1 MSVKALRCSYFLLL
15 TVLAFSSLS
24 LGQSPQSR
32 YLAYSTY
39 SPQPGVSLYSAVNS
53 AGVLCV
59 ANSSFSTPTE
69 FQYPSGLVE
78 IYQLRADGSLVFDKS
93 ITIFTN
99 IANAVS
105 LSAISG
111 VDNAGNCYLATSSVP
126 QGPVPMTLQKYDST
140 GNLVFSVNYAGSGTQ
155 VPSGMAIDTSGNIWL
170 SGSTQSNDLQLVN
183 PIQSTLKGSQNAF
196 IAEFNSSGT
205 LIFSTYFG
213 GTGRDSAGGLALDGS
228 GNAYIAGTTSSTDFP
243 TLNPLEPSLTSNSS
257 AFLSKIDSAGHLAYS
272 TYLGTT
278 VGSDASGVAVDGSGN
293 IFVSGPS
300 LAKLNAAGSA
310 VVYSVATGSGGPTA
324 VDNQGNAYTAVCPAV
339 GGPPPSCPFSLLN
352 PIQSEASE
360 GLAGFD
366 PNGALIFY
374 TRFGAELGPGIGP
387 AVFSLGVDSAG
398 NLYAS
403 VSDEFE
409 IGNAVPVPLRNAV
422 NGTVPCTVV
431 TNSTLL
437 PTCEGVVAKIALGA
451 SASFS
456 MPTTVD
462 FSSLDVPVGST
473 GVVGVNIYNTGI
485 TDITISG
492 MTISG
497 DYSQT
502 NNTCPGSLASAT
514 TCSFSISFTPTAT
527 GTRTG
532 VLTITDNSPGSPH
545 IIKLTGV
552 VAVPAASLSPSSLT
566 FSSQAIGSTSSA
578 QTVTLT
584 NSGDA
589 TMSLSRI
596 ATSGDFAETNSC
608 GASLPNGANCTIS
621 VTFTPT
627 ASGTRTG
634 TLTIADN
641 AAGSPQT
648 VSLSGTGGTTGLG
661 LGAAPGSSTS
671 STVSAGQTASY
682 KLTIGGQGM
691 SGTASLK
698 CTGAP
703 TGATCSVPSTV
714 NVSGTTA
721 ATFNV
726 SVATTPRSSG
736 LLIPP
741 GTNPNWMW
749 ATSLLGLLFIPAGSS
764 RKRSRPRGVWRMLPF
779 LLLLLLCACGGSST
793 TPTQTGTP
801 AGSYSLTVTANVG
814 STTQS
819 TVLKLTVQ

>member
-293 IFVSGPS
+293 IFVSGPE
-300 LAKLNAAGSA
+300 LAKLNATGSS
-310 VVYSVATGSGGPTA
+310 VLYSVIADAGPVA
-324 VDNQGNAYTAVCPAV
+324 VDGQGNAYTEVCPFF
-339 GGPPPSCPFSLLN
+339 GMPPPTCPYSLLN
-352 PIQSEASE
+352 PIQSDASQ

-366 PNGALIFY
+366 PSGALIFY
-374 TRFGAELGPGIGP
+374 TRFGASLGPADFFG
-387 AVFSLGVDSAG
+387 VSSLGVDSAG
-398 NLYAS
+398 SLYA
-403 VSDEFE
+403 VS
-409 IGNAVPVPLRNAV
+409 GGTAPVPLLNAV
-422 NGTVPCTVV
+422 NGTYPG
-431 TNSTLL
+431 
-437 PTCEGVVAKIALGA
+437 EGFVARIALGTG
-451 SASFS
+451 ASFS

-462 FSSLDVPVGST
+462 FSSLDVPVGSKA
-473 GVVGVNIYNTGI
+473 GVIVGIYNTGTTNI
-485 TDITISG
+485 AISG
-492 MTISG
+492 MSISG
-497 DYSQT
+497 DYSLT
-502 NNTCPGSLASAT
+502 ENSCSASLASGT
-514 TCSFSISFTPTAT
+514 GCSFVVQFTPTAA

-532 VLTITDNSPGSPH
+532 ALTITDNSPGSPH
-545 IIKLTGV
+545 VINLTGT
-552 VAVPAASLSPSSLT
+552 VAVPVASVSPSSLT
-566 FSSQAIGSTSSA
+566 FSSQAVGTTSSA
-578 QTVTLT
+578 QLVTLT
-584 NSGDA
+584 NSGTA
-589 TMSLSRI
+589 TMNISRL
-596 ATSGDFAETNSC
+596 ATSGDFGQTNTC
-608 GASLPNGANCTIS
+608 GASLPNGANCTIT

-627 ASGTRTG
+627 AAGTRTG
-634 TLTIADN
+634 TLTITDN

-648 VSLSGTGGTTGLG
+648 VSLSGTGGSSSLALG
-661 LGAAPGSSTS
+661 VAPGSSGS
-671 STVSAGQTASY
+671 ATVSAGQTATY

-691 SGTASLK
+691 SGTASLT

-703 TGATCSVPSTV
+703 TGASCSVPASV

-726 SVATTPRSSG
+726 SVTTTPRSSG

-741 GTNPNWMW
+741 GMNPNWMW
-749 ATSLLGLLFIPAGSS
+749 ATSLFALVLLPAGSS
-764 RKRSRPRGVWRMLPF
+764 RKRSRLRGSWRTLPF
-779 LLLLLLCACGGSST
+779 LMLLLVCACGGGSG

-801 AGSYSLTVTANVG
+801 AGTYSLTVTANVG

-819 TVLKLTVQ
+819 TVLSLKVQ